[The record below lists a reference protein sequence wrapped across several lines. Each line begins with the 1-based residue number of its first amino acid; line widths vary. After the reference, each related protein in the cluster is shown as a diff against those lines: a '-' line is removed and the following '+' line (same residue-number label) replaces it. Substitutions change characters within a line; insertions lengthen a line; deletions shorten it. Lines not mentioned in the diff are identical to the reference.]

1 MDASNTPANGR
12 PKPSARGAGK
22 TASGGDVA
30 VRIANR
36 QERLAIDPARLRDAA
51 TRVWRGE
58 RDGSTAARA
67 EITIAIVDDPTI
79 AQLHE
84 RFLGDPAPTDVLT
97 FVMEDTPR
105 KLEADVVVGADTA
118 VSCAAEYGWNAEDE
132 LLLYVIHGVL
142 HLVGY
147 DDTSPERMAAMRQ
160 AETRHLASF
169 GLKPRYGAEGAHA
182 TLEAPPA
189 LKEQSPRKKQP
200 LAERSQRPARR
211 DDQGRRERKGR
222 RG

>member
-1 MDASNTPANGR
+1 MGASNTPASGR
-12 PKPSARGAGK
+12 PNGPQRSGTKPAAV
-22 TASGGDVA
+22 ADLA

-36 QERLAIDPARLRDAA
+36 QERLAIDPARLREAVGV
-51 TRVWRGE
+51 VWQAE

-67 EITIAIVDDPTI
+67 EITVAIVDDPTI

-84 RFLGDPAPTDVLT
+84 RFLGDPSPTDVLT

-118 VSCAAEYGWNAEDE
+118 LAAAEEYGWSPSDE

-147 DDTSPERMAAMRQ
+147 DDTTPQRLAAMRA
-160 AETRHLASF
+160 AETRHLATF
-169 GLKPRYGAEGAHA
+169 GLKPKYGAEGAHA
-182 TLEAPPA
+182 TLSESGPGDHGSKSARPPA
-189 LKEQSPRKKQP
+189 KPSKKSPR
-200 LAERSQRPARR
+200 R
-211 DDQGRRERKGR
+211 GRHG
-222 RG
+222 